1 MAKRTNGDEKGE
13 AVESFSTEASHVST
27 TKPAVLMEV
36 IDGFSVHPAA
46 SVMPIMPEHQFR
58 DLVESIAKH
67 GLGDP
72 IEFKDDLLVEGR
84 HRLKAIV
91 LLRERGTMVEVQK
104 TAWQPLP
111 GETVAEYVERKNLHR
126 RHMTDSQRLQ
136 CAAALLVMSD
146 EERAA
151 DGRIQPGEVRNPAG
165 ANQYTPPDAKLE
177 GETDS
182 TPATDRRARNKA
194 KTDRSAAGRLAKTS
208 GQTVHKARQAIAVQK
223 NGTPE
228 EIAAVKSGEKTQQQ
242 VLKEITARTGNEPAK
257 KKQKPIPHPYTPK
270 TDLQRDLLAGWVRLR
285 DDKVPVTERA
295 EAREAMR
302 AILKAEEQADTATSR
317 SSKGG
322 AK

>member
-1 MAKRTNGDEKGE
+1 MAKRTSRDEKNEQVDDVGTGTHS
-13 AVESFSTEASHVST
+13 AST
-27 TKPAVLMEV
+27 TKPVAIMEM

-46 SVMPIMPEHQFR
+46 SVMPTMPENQFM

-91 LLRERGTMVEVQK
+91 LLRERGTMVEVRK
-104 TAWQPLP
+104 AAWQPFP
-111 GETVAEYVERKNLHR
+111 DETVAEYVKRKNLHR

-165 ANQYTPPDAKLE
+165 ANQYTPPDATLE

-182 TPATDRRARNKA
+182 TPAIDRRARNKA

-228 EIAAVKSGEKTQQQ
+228 EIAAVTSGEKTQPQ
-242 VLKEITARTGNEPAK
+242 VLKEIAARTGKQADK
-257 KKQKPIPHPYTPK
+257 KKPKPPQHPYTPT
-270 TDLQRDLLAGWVRLR
+270 TDLERELLTGWVLLR
-285 DDKVPVTERA
+285 DDKVAVTERA

-302 AILKAEEQADTATSR
+302 AILKAEEQADAATSR